1 MTALDQKKRRV
12 LLKVS
17 GESLSGS
24 KGFGYDPDT
33 LEGFAAQIAEI
44 HESGVEL
51 AIVVG
56 GGNLWRGIKGTKGG
70 MERVNADYMGMLA
83 TVMNGLAL
91 KDALVKTG
99 CATVVL
105 SALEMPR
112 VVPLYTQERALTALT
127 AGQIVIFVGGTGNP
141 YFSTDTGA
149 ALRAAEI
156 KADVILMAKTIDGIY
171 DSDPKVNPNAVKYDH
186 LSFSQVLE
194 KELKVMD
201 STAASMCRDNRIPLV
216 VFDALTPGN
225 MLRAARGEAIGTTVG
240 GDES

>member
-24 KGFGYDPDT
+24 KGFGYDPAT

>member
-1 MTALDQKKRRV
+1 MTALDQQQRRV

-156 KADVILMAKTIDGIY
+156 KADVILMAKIIDGIY

>member
-112 VVPLYTQERALTALT
+112 VVPL
-127 AGQIVIFVGGTGNP
+127 
-141 YFSTDTGA
+141 
-149 ALRAAEI
+149 
-156 KADVILMAKTIDGIY
+156 
-171 DSDPKVNPNAVKYDH
+171 
-186 LSFSQVLE
+186 
-194 KELKVMD
+194 
-201 STAASMCRDNRIPLV
+201 
-216 VFDALTPGN
+216 
-225 MLRAARGEAIGTTVG
+225 
-240 GDES
+240 

>member
-1 MTALDQKKRRV
+1 M
-12 LLKVS
+12 
-17 GESLSGS
+17 
-24 KGFGYDPDT
+24 
-33 LEGFAAQIAEI
+33 
-44 HESGVEL
+44 
-51 AIVVG
+51 
-56 GGNLWRGIKGTKGG
+56 
-70 MERVNADYMGMLA
+70 
-83 TVMNGLAL
+83 
-91 KDALVKTG
+91 
-99 CATVVL
+99 
-105 SALEMPR
+105 
-112 VVPLYTQERALTALT
+112 
-127 AGQIVIFVGGTGNP
+127 IFVGGTGNP

>member
-156 KADVILMAKTIDGIY
+156 KADVILMAKIIDGIY

>member
-70 MERVNADYMGMLA
+70 MERVSADYMGMLA